1 MFSLSHAAQLDL
13 GYAKVSRDKLGHV
26 GSEPYLNDDSGRK
39 WQQTGSEIG
48 GDLFFGDP
56 PHRRRDRGLERPDFD
71 LESIVS
77 PTIWLRERRPST
89 VPLFAH
95 AKTGRSIGGLSRLN
109 RNVWPPYLVIIAVCY
124 KRPGFAFRKM
134 ASLPMMYIY
143 VVGRF
148 GSRELNDRISIALI
162 LSLSSLLPNR
172 PTTYRCSLPCT
183 LSSFHDLPAISPATW
198 IWCIYIYTYIVFHKY
213 HYFLQETGRLSSLT
227 NSINLYSPC
236 CTFASSSHPTSYPAD
251 IL

>member
-1 MFSLSHAAQLDL
+1 MVTF
-13 GYAKVSRDKLGHV
+13 
-26 GSEPYLNDDSGRK
+26 
-39 WQQTGSEIG
+39 
-48 GDLFFGDP
+48 FFGDP

-77 PTIWLRERRPST
+77 PTIWLRERRPSA

-124 KRPGFAFRKM
+124 KRPGIAFRKM
-134 ASLPMMYIY
+134 ASLPMMY
-143 VVGRF
+143 
-148 GSRELNDRISIALI
+148 
-162 LSLSSLLPNR
+162 
-172 PTTYRCSLPCT
+172 
-183 LSSFHDLPAISPATW
+183 
-198 IWCIYIYTYIVFHKY
+198 IYIYTYIVFHKY

-227 NSINLYSPC
+227 NRINLYSLC
-236 CTFASSSHPTSYPAD
+236 CTFASSSHPRSYPAD